1 MTLTG
6 SFFEVN
12 GNVLHLHTN
21 WRVNVLEKHEELNSR
36 KNRVENDGSS
46 YTKSNLYLKRKLVDF
61 IPQVDIKRMSKSKV
75 ARSVDFD
82 DNEASH
88 GSSVNT
94 NDRIFIDSSEDMHS
108 EECLPVVTASEYET
122 LKKKLAINE
131 MKLAERKMK
140 VTSLKIRLASL
151 EQKFSEKRYSAQ
163 NKDKKIFELERM
175 LESKNKVI
183 DELTKLC
190 PSKYLIGRS
199 DVNEVVNE
207 LELKLNAKEILVNRL
222 EESLKL
228 KEKDIV
234 ILTSSVSELE
244 VKLNDKDIYINTLED
259 SFKIPKNSKSLESRN
274 INIETTSKL
283 VDNNCIELA
292 RSDQDMK
299 SEEDCSLRLESDLA
313 ISLGHDHDYTKATAE
328 ERLLS
333 VKSFANEF
341 RIGNVS
347 NMLVKDE
354 VVVLD
359 ENC

>member
-1 MTLTG
+1 MMTG
-6 SFFEVN
+6 SFFEVD
-12 GNVLHLHTN
+12 GKVLHVHTN
-21 WRVNVLEKHEELNSR
+21 WRVNVLEKHGELNRR
-36 KNRVENDGSS
+36 KNLVGNDGSS
-46 YTKSNLYLKRKLVDF
+46 FTNSNLCLKRKLVDF

-82 DNEASH
+82 DNEVSH

-94 NDRIFIDSSEDMHS
+94 NEIIFIDSSEDMHS
-108 EECLPVVTASEYET
+108 EECLPLVTEYET

-131 MKLAERKMK
+131 MKLAEQKMK

-259 SFKIPKNSKSLESRN
+259 SLKMLMKSKSLESRN
-274 INIETTSKL
+274 IDIETTSNL
-283 VDNNCIELA
+283 VDN
-292 RSDQDMK
+292 
-299 SEEDCSLRLESDLA
+299 DCKKNWLEVD
-313 ISLGHDHDYTKATAE
+313 
-328 ERLLS
+328 
-333 VKSFANEF
+333 
-341 RIGNVS
+341 RI
-347 NMLVKDE
+347 
-354 VVVLD
+354 
-359 ENC
+359 